1 MGKWGLQSS
10 HLYIRTLKLGDY
22 ISRNHRE
29 LPCQDLYMVAEVR
42 LPMRDSAA
50 RHLGDVESA
59 PTQMS
64 PFVIGSAALR
74 IKLSFIYKYH
84 IVQITYLIGCFC
96 GNESS
101 LEVG

>member
-42 LPMRDSAA
+42 LLLPIRDSTA

-74 IKLSFIYKYH
+74 IKLDKYH
-84 IVQITYLIGCFC
+84 IPNRMLLRQ
-96 GNESS
+96 
-101 LEVG
+101 